1 MRLAHT
7 PYGLIRRWPSFFR
20 ARRAGIKRPV
30 ARATGG
36 DRREFLSFEPRGLA
50 APAVVMPPLRGW
62 LPGYAEGIADRIGF
76 PSPRKRGE
84 GSSDDDYMQSSR
96 ITAK

>member
-36 DRREFLSFEPRGLA
+36 DRREFLSFEPGASRPRQRLCRPSGAGVLGKQR
-50 APAVVMPPLRGW
+50 VVYETHIVAQESRPC
-62 LPGYAEGIADRIGF
+62 
-76 PSPRKRGE
+76 
-84 GSSDDDYMQSSR
+84 GSELDVDFG
-96 ITAK
+96 